1 MLYDLFFDKDFS
13 SVNRLIKDSHPY
25 QIIKDDKKD
34 IIVLNALGVAEKDIK
49 IEVKRSDLNDRTNYL
64 YIEGETKNEITGTD
78 YSISNR
84 FTLNRSK
91 VKEIKY
97 ECKDGLL
104 YIDVFY
110 KEEAI
115 KEIPISKK

>member
-1 MLYDLFFDKDFS
+1 MFYDLFFDKEFAK
-13 SVNRLIKDSHPY
+13 VNRTIRDSHPY
-25 QIIKDDKKD
+25 QILKDEGKD
-34 IIVLNALGVAEKDIK
+34 VIVLNALGIAEEDIK
-49 IEVKRSDLNDRTNYL
+49 VEVKQSAYDSRTNYL
-64 YIEGETKNEITGTD
+64 YITGETDNEITGTK

-84 FTLNRSK
+84 FTLNRLK

-104 YIDVFY
+104 YVDVFY
-110 KEEAI
+110 KTEPV

>member
-13 SVNRLIKDSHPY
+13 SVNRLIRDSHPY
-25 QIIKDDKKD
+25 QILKEEGKDV
-34 IIVLNALGVAEKDIK
+34 IILNALGVSEKDIQ
-49 IEVKRSDLNDRTNYL
+49 IEVKGSDREDRTNYL
-64 YIEGETKNEITGTD
+64 YIKGETKNEITGTD

-84 FTLNRSK
+84 FSLNRAK

-104 YIDVFY
+104 YIDIFY
-110 KEEAI
+110 KEEPL
-115 KEIPISKK
+115 KEIPISRK

>member
-13 SVNRLIKDSHPY
+13 SVNRLIRDSHPY
-25 QIIKDDKKD
+25 QILKEEGKDV
-34 IIVLNALGVAEKDIK
+34 IVLNALGVSEKDIQ
-49 IEVKRSDLNDRTNYL
+49 IEVKGSDKEDRTNYL
-64 YIEGETKNEITGTD
+64 YIKGETKNEITGTD

-84 FTLNRSK
+84 FSLNRAK

-104 YIDVFY
+104 YIDIFY
-110 KEEAI
+110 KEEPL
-115 KEIPISKK
+115 KEIPISRK

>member
-1 MLYDLFFDKDFS
+1 MFYDLFFDKDFAK
-13 SVNRLIKDSHPY
+13 VNRAIRDSHPY
-25 QIIKDDKKD
+25 QILKDEGKD
-34 IIVLNALGVAEKDIK
+34 VIVLNALGIAEEDIK
-49 IEVKRSDLNDRTNYL
+49 VEVKQSTYDDRTNYL
-64 YIEGETKNEITGTD
+64 YITGETDNEITGTK

-84 FTLNRSK
+84 FTLNRLK

-104 YIDVFY
+104 YVDVFY
-110 KEEAI
+110 KTEPV